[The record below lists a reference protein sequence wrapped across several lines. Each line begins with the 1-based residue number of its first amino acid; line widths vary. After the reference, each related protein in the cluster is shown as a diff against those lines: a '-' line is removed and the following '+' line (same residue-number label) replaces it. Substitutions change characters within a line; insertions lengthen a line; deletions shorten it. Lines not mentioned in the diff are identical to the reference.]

1 MSLTLDNKVPAVLI
15 PGDSMPFY
23 LQPLSAQAGIL
34 WFTQLPTLASLNSR
48 VSDTFGSAVRT
59 VGDKICIFPETQSIL
74 TECNKWK
81 VILQE
86 MKI

>member
-1 MSLTLDNKVPAVLI
+1 MSQKLDSDVLALPTPGERVLPVLPAL
-15 PGDSMPFY
+15 S
-23 LQPLSAQAGIL
+23 QPELASSLA
-34 WFTQLPTLASLNSR
+34 QLPAPAPLNVR
-48 VSDTFGSAVRT
+48 VSDTFGSTLRT
-59 VGDKICIFPETQSIL
+59 VSDKICIFPETQSIL